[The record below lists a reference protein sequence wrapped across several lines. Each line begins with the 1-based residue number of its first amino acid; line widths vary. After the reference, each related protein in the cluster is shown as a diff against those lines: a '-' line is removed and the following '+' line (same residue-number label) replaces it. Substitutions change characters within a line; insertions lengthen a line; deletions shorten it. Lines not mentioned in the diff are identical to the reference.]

1 MNHLFIYLFTEFIAP
16 SESPCAG
23 SYHRACHFPPNFI
36 HLPSPILFL
45 IFWPHMGHMG
55 SWFFNQG
62 LKPCSLKW
70 KCRVLTTGPPGLSFP
85 PCFRIRKFPPLTQG
99 VPHLSIKV
107 CFYPRHLPESFSQK
121 ISSYRLRNI
130 LKNNIPSFCV
140 HTYTKMGSY
149 SPYPYIAFVS
159 TDFYIVGIFSWQ

>member
-1 MNHLFIYLFTEFIAP
+1 MRLQKVPVQDHITGHAIFLLTSFISPPPFYFLF
-16 SESPCAG
+16 
-23 SYHRACHFPPNFI
+23 
-36 HLPSPILFL
+36 
-45 IFWPHMGHMG
+45 FWPHMWHVG
-55 SWFFNQG
+55 SWFLKQG
-62 LKPCSLKW
+62 LKPCSLQW
-70 KCRVLTTGPPGLSFP
+70 KCRVLRVLTTGPPGLSFP

-99 VPHLSIKV
+99 VPHLSVKV

-140 HTYTKMGSY
+140 HTYIKMGSY

-159 TDFYIVGIFSWQ
+159 TDFYIVGIFPWQ